1 MAKTAAL
8 SPSVESPKITL
19 IGVGLLGGSVGLAAK
34 KRGVAGCITGLVR
47 RSESIDECLAIGAVD
62 EATQDLAEAV
72 EGASLVI
79 LCTPVGGMKD
89 MAAQIKPY
97 LSPEA
102 VVTDV
107 GSVKASVVADVEP
120 ILPRFVGSH
129 PLCGSEKTGV
139 AHADADLFEGATCA
153 VTPTEQS
160 DAEAVVK
167 VNEFWGVLGAKV
179 VNLTTEAHD
188 NIVARTSHLP
198 HAVASALVNA
208 ILGKPVAGE
217 SDFIGTG
224 FTDTTRLAS
233 GSPSMWRDI
242 ALTNSEAIQ
251 KAINDLQ
258 LELSELKNALA
269 TKDGTAL
276 ENFFK
281 EGKTLR
287 DQWLE
292 GGEKK

>member
-1 MAKTAAL
+1 MAKAAAL

-34 KRGVAGCITGLVR
+34 KRGVAGCVTGLVR

-62 EATQDLAEAV
+62 EATQDLAKAV

-89 MAAQIKPY
+89 MANQIKPH

-107 GSVKASVVADVEP
+107 GSVKASVVQGVEP

-167 VNEFWGVLGAKV
+167 VNEFWDVLGAKV

-198 HAVASALVNA
+198 HVVASALVNA

-233 GSPSMWRDI
+233 GSPMMWRDI

-258 LELSELKNALA
+258 LELSELKNALDA
-269 TKDGTAL
+269 KDGPAL

-281 EGKTLR
+281 EGKILR

>member
-1 MAKTAAL
+1 MAKAAAL

-34 KRGVAGCITGLVR
+34 KRSVAGCVAGLVR

-72 EGASLVI
+72 EGASLVV

-89 MAAQIKPY
+89 MANQIKPH

-107 GSVKASVVADVEP
+107 GSVKASVVQGVEP

-167 VNEFWGVLGAKV
+167 VNEFWDVLGAKV

-188 NIVARTSHLP
+188 DIVARTSHLP
-198 HAVASALVNA
+198 HVVASALVNA
-208 ILGKPVAGE
+208 ILGKPTAGE

-233 GSPSMWRDI
+233 GSPTMWRDI

-258 LELSELKNALA
+258 LELSELKNALDA
-269 TKDGTAL
+269 KDGPAL

-281 EGKTLR
+281 EGKILR

>member
-1 MAKTAAL
+1 MVKAAAL

-34 KRGVAGCITGLVR
+34 KLGVAGCITGLVR

-129 PLCGSEKTGV
+129 PLCGSEKTGA

-160 DAEAVVK
+160 DAEAVAK
-167 VNEFWGVLGAKV
+167 VNEFWDVLGAKV
-179 VNLTTEAHD
+179 VNLTPEAHD
-188 NIVARTSHLP
+188 DIVARTSHLP
-198 HAVASALVNA
+198 HVVASALVNA

-258 LELSELKNALA
+258 LELSELKNALDA
-269 TKDGTAL
+269 KDGSAL

-281 EGKTLR
+281 EGKILR

>member
-1 MAKTAAL
+1 MAKAAAL

-34 KRGVAGCITGLVR
+34 KRGVARCITGLVR

-62 EATQDLAEAV
+62 EATQDLAKAV
-72 EGASLVI
+72 EDASLVI

-89 MAAQIKPY
+89 MATQIKPH

-120 ILPRFVGSH
+120 ILPCFVGSH

-160 DAEAVVK
+160 DTEAVFK
-167 VNEFWGVLGAKV
+167 VNEFWGMLGAKV

-198 HAVASALVNA
+198 HVVASALVNA
-208 ILGKPVAGE
+208 ILGKPGAGE

-233 GSPSMWRDI
+233 GSPMMWRDI

-258 LELSELKNALA
+258 LELSELKNALDA
-269 TKDGTAL
+269 KDGPAL

-281 EGKTLR
+281 EGKILR

>member
-1 MAKTAAL
+1 MAKAAAL

-34 KRGVAGCITGLVR
+34 KRGVARCITGLVR

-62 EATQDLAEAV
+62 EATQDLAKAV
-72 EGASLVI
+72 EDASLVI

-89 MAAQIKPY
+89 MATQIKPH

-120 ILPRFVGSH
+120 ILPCFVGSH

-160 DAEAVVK
+160 DTEAVFK
-167 VNEFWGVLGAKV
+167 VNEFWGMLGAKV

-188 NIVARTSHLP
+188 DIVARTSHLP
-198 HAVASALVNA
+198 HVVASALVNA
-208 ILGKPVAGE
+208 ILGKPTAGE

-233 GSPSMWRDI
+233 GSPTMWRDI

-269 TKDGTAL
+269 AQDGAAL

>member
-1 MAKTAAL
+1 M
-8 SPSVESPKITL
+8 ESPKITL

-160 DAEAVVK
+160 DAEAVAK
-167 VNEFWGVLGAKV
+167 VN
-179 VNLTTEAHD
+179 
-188 NIVARTSHLP
+188 
-198 HAVASALVNA
+198 
-208 ILGKPVAGE
+208 
-217 SDFIGTG
+217 
-224 FTDTTRLAS
+224 
-233 GSPSMWRDI
+233 
-242 ALTNSEAIQ
+242 
-251 KAINDLQ
+251 
-258 LELSELKNALA
+258 
-269 TKDGTAL
+269 
-276 ENFFK
+276 
-281 EGKTLR
+281 
-287 DQWLE
+287 
-292 GGEKK
+292 

>member
-1 MAKTAAL
+1 MAKAAAL

-34 KRGVAGCITGLVR
+34 KRGVAGCVAGLVR

-62 EATQDLAEAV
+62 EATQDLAKAV

-89 MAAQIKPY
+89 MANQIKPH

-107 GSVKASVVADVEP
+107 GSVKASVVQGVEP

-167 VNEFWGVLGAKV
+167 VNEFWDVLGAKV

-198 HAVASALVNA
+198 HVVASALVNA

-233 GSPSMWRDI
+233 GSPMMWRDI

-258 LELSELKNALA
+258 LELSELKNALDA
-269 TKDGTAL
+269 KDGPAL

-281 EGKTLR
+281 EGKILR

>member
-1 MAKTAAL
+1 MAKAAAL

-34 KRGVAGCITGLVR
+34 KRGVAGCVAGLVR

-72 EGASLVI
+72 EGASLVV

-89 MAAQIKPY
+89 MANQIKPH

-107 GSVKASVVADVEP
+107 GSVKASVVQGVEP

-167 VNEFWGVLGAKV
+167 VNEFWDVLGAKV

-198 HAVASALVNA
+198 HVVASALVNA
-208 ILGKPVAGE
+208 ILGKPGAGE

-233 GSPSMWRDI
+233 GSPMMWRDI

-269 TKDGTAL
+269 AQDGAAL

-281 EGKTLR
+281 EWKILR

>member
-1 MAKTAAL
+1 MAKAAAL

-34 KRGVAGCITGLVR
+34 KRGVAGCVTGLVR

-62 EATQDLAEAV
+62 EATQDFAEAV

-89 MAAQIKPY
+89 MAAQIKPH

-107 GSVKASVVADVEP
+107 GSVKASVVQGVEP
-120 ILPRFVGSH
+120 ILPCFVGSH

-153 VTPTEQS
+153 VTPTERS
-160 DAEAVVK
+160 DAEAVFK
-167 VNEFWGVLGAKV
+167 VNEFWGALGARV
-179 VNLTTEAHD
+179 VNLTTMAHD
-188 NIVARTSHLP
+188 DIVARTSHLP
-198 HAVASALVNA
+198 HVVASALVKA
-208 ILGKPVAGE
+208 ILGKPVTGE

-233 GSPSMWRDI
+233 GSPMMWRDI
-242 ALTNSEAIQ
+242 ALANSEAIQ

-258 LELSELKNALA
+258 FELSELKKALA
-269 TKDGTAL
+269 AKDGTAL

-287 DQWLE
+287 DQWMK